1 MASGY
6 PQPEAMNLCFGSL
19 VTRYRVRCDPKHKF
33 MASGW
38 GQPEEVKFVLRVTTD
53 PISGTERKK
62 VMEHTSKDLLHLEH
76 KNSSTS
82 SIESALLVCNKKD
95 LPSQSKKPNPDKKPI
110 CNPVARSQVLDKV
123 KSFLGVISEA
133 NKKLQFD
140 AKGNAQDYD
149 IEVLNGDESEVI
161 EMDIMLG
168 VADLHTPEA
177 VIAAESAIAGNQPVI
192 PLAASSSETESDN
205 SSDDDTDGDEDSD
218 NEDNKTDFP
227 MNVKRSETSKDD
239 SGSKAAEKKQ
249 SKKRPKIVELS

>member
-1 MASGY
+1 M
-6 PQPEAMNLCFGSL
+6 
-19 VTRYRVRCDPKHKF
+19 
-33 MASGW
+33 
-38 GQPEEVKFVLRVTTD
+38 
-53 PISGTERKK
+53 ER
-62 VMEHTSKDLLHLEH
+62 TSKDLLHLEN

-95 LPSQSKKPNPDKKPI
+95 SPSQSKKPNPDKKPI

-123 KSFLGVISEA
+123 KGFLGVISEA

-140 AKGNAQDYD
+140 AKGKAQDYD

-177 VIAAESAIAGNQPVI
+177 VIAAESAIAGNKPVI

-218 NEDNKTDFP
+218 NENNKTGFP
-227 MNVKRSETSKDD
+227 MNVKRSETSKDN
-239 SGSKAAEKKQ
+239 SISKAAEKKQ
-249 SKKRPKIVELS
+249 SKKRRKIVELS